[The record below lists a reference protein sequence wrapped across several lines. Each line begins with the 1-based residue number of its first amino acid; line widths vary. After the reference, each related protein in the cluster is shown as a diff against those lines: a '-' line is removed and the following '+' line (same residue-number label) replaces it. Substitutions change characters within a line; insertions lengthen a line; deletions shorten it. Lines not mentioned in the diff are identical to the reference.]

1 MCRCEV
7 LSPRQE
13 EEETGPWRI
22 EGEGRET
29 AQETGK
35 GSRYLGQH
43 NTIHHLY
50 LGFEENGE
58 EDSVTEAAGGVR
70 GSDLSAPGAGGQT
83 AGRGGLQPGGGG
95 QGPQHEGL
103 GPPLL
108 HQVH

>member
-1 MCRCEV
+1 M

-13 EEETGPWRI
+13 EEETRSRRI

-35 GSRYLGQH
+35 GSRYFGL
-43 NTIHHLY
+43 NYFIHHSY
-50 LGFEENGE
+50 LGSEENGE

-70 GSDLSAPGAGGQT
+70 GPDLSAPGAGGQT